1 MSFRPADRWD
11 FAYLSPVNKAA
22 ETVYLS
28 LGSNLGNRAFTLQ
41 QALFRIGQRAG
52 RISAISP
59 VYASPAWGFAGGEFL
74 NLCLALETGLS
85 PADLLGTLLDIEQ
98 QLGRERLP
106 EGGYRSRTLDID
118 IVYYGREVVRQEGL
132 ELPHPRLAERAF
144 VLKPLADIAPQV
156 YHPVLNKDTRNL
168 LQACHDRATVQKT
181 DLKLHPDRASLF
193 AELGF
198 VAIEGNIGSGKTTLA
213 TLMAE
218 QMQAKLILERFADNP
233 FLPKFY
239 EDRSRYAFPLE
250 MSFLADRYQQYI
262 EDTRQLD
269 LFKRFMVS
277 DYDIYKSL
285 IFAKITLQEDEYK
298 LYRRLFGLMYSDVRK
313 PRLYVYLY
321 QHTERL
327 LEQIARRG
335 RAYERGIPAEYLESI
350 HRGYF
355 DFMKNSPQL
364 PSLVID
370 LAEIDFVARPAD
382 YEWVL
387 DRMAEYTLPDPGVK
401 F

>member
-1 MSFRPADRWD
+1 MRTFH
-11 FAYLSPVNKAA
+11 PVNRTS

-28 LGSNLGNRAFTLQ
+28 LGSNLGNRAFALQ

-52 RISAISP
+52 PITAVSP
-59 VYASPAWGFAGGEFL
+59 VYASPAWGFEGGEFL

-85 PADLLGTLLDIEQ
+85 PADLLETLLDIEQ

-106 EGGYRSRTLDID
+106 EAGYQSRTLDID
-118 IVYYGREVVRQEGL
+118 ILYYGREVVCLDAL
-132 ELPHPRLAERAF
+132 EIPHPRLAERAF
-144 VLKPLADIAPQV
+144 VLKPLADIAPQA
-156 YHPVLNKDTRNL
+156 YHPVLGKDSRNL
-168 LQACHDRATVQKT
+168 LQACRGRASVHKT
-181 DLKLHPDRASLF
+181 GLKLHPDRTSLF
-193 AELGF
+193 ADLGF
-198 VAIEGNIGSGKTTLA
+198 IAIEGNIGSGKTTLA
-213 TLMAE
+213 TRMAE
-218 QMQAKLILERFADNP
+218 EMDAKLILERFADNP

-239 EDRSRYAFPLE
+239 EDKSRYAFPLE

-285 IFAKITLQEDEYK
+285 IFAKITLQEDEFK

-321 QHTERL
+321 QRTERL

-335 RAYERGIPAEYLESI
+335 RAYERDIPAEYLENI

-370 LAEIDFVARPAD
+370 LAELDFVANPAD
-382 YEWVL
+382 YEWIL
-387 DRMAEYTLPDPGVK
+387 DRMTEFSLPDPGVK